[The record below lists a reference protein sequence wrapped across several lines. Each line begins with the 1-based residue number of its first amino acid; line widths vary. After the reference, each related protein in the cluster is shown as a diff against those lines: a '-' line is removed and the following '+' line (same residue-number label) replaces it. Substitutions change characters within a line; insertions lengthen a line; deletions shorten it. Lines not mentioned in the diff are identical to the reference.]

1 VLRALDIRT
10 VVVLFHGSRLLLLQ
24 RAPWKTFAPNRWT
37 GLGGRVEP
45 NEIADL
51 VGAARREV
59 FEETDLA
66 EHEVSELQL
75 RRSLVFDHPDE
86 GLMFL
91 LYLTGEAESDRVPS
105 CNEGTLRWVAS
116 DELADLDVIGNTAQ
130 VLPLLVED
138 VKSGPM
144 QRVRCG
150 VARYDERG
158 QLQKIVFDDSHLA

>member
-1 VLRALDIRT
+1 MPRALDIRT

-37 GLGGRVEP
+37 GLGGR
-45 NEIADL
+45 DL

-66 EHEVSELQL
+66 EHEVPELQL
-75 RRSLVFDHPDE
+75 RRLLVFDHPEE
-86 GLMFL
+86 GLMVL